1 MTDAAHPSASPVRAD
16 VVVGCI
22 VAVLAV
28 LALFYVMSQRQQE
41 LRSSPVGL
49 DGLQVWLSSNGGSA
63 QSFTGGWLLDPA
75 GIGLLVLPLYDTA
88 LDQDRDSPADKT
100 QLLFQQDETDLDAQS
115 LRDKIATAPS
125 LIILPKWRSG
135 MRLTGIAHPALLV
148 DEARLNALLR
158 SLTANPTIRIERVP
172 QVFTPVPYTAASG
185 EVLSAELYAAQ
196 LFNASACAPIIGRG
210 KATLLASCPAR
221 GSGKSVLILSDPDFL
236 NNHGLRLGQNAEIA
250 RDFLLSAAGDGSIVI
265 DYSRDNWLGNIDEPV
280 QRDRTWADL
289 LRFFEP
295 PFLAL
300 WLGAA
305 LILALALWRS
315 FRRAGPVAASSSVAV
330 STGPEGGKLQAI
342 RARARLMR
350 LTGQDGALLGDYA
363 TARIAATAA
372 RLVGPGQ
379 ARLIGEEQA
388 FLRHIARRRPDLS
401 ARLADVVTR
410 LRALPPRIPATTA
423 IHHVEDLEQILE
435 LIANDP

>member
-1 MTDAAHPSASPVRAD
+1 MTDASAPRASPIRAD
-16 VVVGCI
+16 VVVGGI
-22 VAVLAV
+22 VAVFAV
-28 LALFYVMSQRQQE
+28 LALLYVMSQRQQE
-41 LRSSPVGL
+41 LRTSPVGL
-49 DGLQVWLSSNGGSA
+49 DGLQVWLTSQGGSA

-88 LDQDRDSPADKT
+88 LDQDSDRPLDKT
-100 QLLFQQDETDLDAQS
+100 QLLFQQDESDLDAQT
-115 LRDKIATAPS
+115 LRDKIGTVPS

-148 DEARLNALLR
+148 EEARLNALLR
-158 SLTANPTIRIERVP
+158 SVTADPTIRVARVP
-172 QVFTPVPYTAASG
+172 QVFTPVPYGAATG
-185 EVLSAELYAAQ
+185 VGLSAELYAAQ
-196 LFNASACAPIIGRG
+196 LFNGTACEPIIGHGRQ
-210 KATLLASCPAR
+210 TLLASCPAR
-221 GSGKSVLILSDPDFL
+221 GSDGTVLVLSDPDLL
-236 NNHGLRLGQNAEIA
+236 NNHGLRLGQNADIA
-250 RDFLLSAAGDGSIVI
+250 RDFLLSVAGEGSIVI
-265 DYSRDNWLGNIDEPV
+265 DYSRDNWLADTEEPI
-280 QRDRTWADL
+280 QRDRSWADL

-305 LILALALWRS
+305 LILTLALWRS
-315 FRRAGPVAASSSVAV
+315 FRRAGPVLA

-388 FLRHIARRRPDLS
+388 FLRHIARRRPELS
-401 ARLADVVTR
+401 ARLAEVVTR
-410 LRALPPRIPATTA
+410 LRALPPRIPATAA

>member
-1 MTDAAHPSASPVRAD
+1 MTDASTPRASPIRAD
-16 VVVGCI
+16 VVVGGI
-22 VAVLAV
+22 VAVFAV
-28 LALFYVMSQRQQE
+28 LALLYVMSQRQQE
-41 LRSSPVGL
+41 LRTSPVGL
-49 DGLQVWLSSNGGSA
+49 DGLQVWLTSEGGSA

-88 LDQDRDSPADKT
+88 LDQDRDRPLDKT
-100 QLLFQQDETDLDAQS
+100 QLLFQQDESDLDAQT
-115 LRDKIATAPS
+115 LRDKIGTVPS
-125 LIILPKWRSG
+125 LVILPKWRSG

-148 DEARLNALLR
+148 EEARLNALLR
-158 SLTANPTIRIERVP
+158 SVTADPTIRVARVP
-172 QVFTPVPYTAASG
+172 QVFTPVPYGAATG
-185 EVLSAELYAAQ
+185 MELSAELYAAQ
-196 LFNASACAPIIGRG
+196 LFNGTACEPIIGQGRQ
-210 KATLLASCPAR
+210 TLLASCPAR
-221 GSGKSVLILSDPDFL
+221 GSDGTVLVLSDPDLL
-236 NNHGLRLGQNAEIA
+236 NNHGLRLGQNADIA
-250 RDFLLSAAGDGSIVI
+250 RDFLLSVAGEGSIVI
-265 DYSRDNWLGNIDEPV
+265 DYSRDNWLADTEEPI
-280 QRDRTWADL
+280 QRDRSWADL

-305 LILALALWRS
+305 LILTLALWRS
-315 FRRAGPVAASSSVAV
+315 FRRAGPVLA

-388 FLRHIARRRPDLS
+388 FLRHISRRRPELS
-401 ARLADVVTR
+401 ARLAEVVTR
-410 LRALPPRIPATTA
+410 LRALPARIPATAA

-435 LIANDP
+435 QISNDP